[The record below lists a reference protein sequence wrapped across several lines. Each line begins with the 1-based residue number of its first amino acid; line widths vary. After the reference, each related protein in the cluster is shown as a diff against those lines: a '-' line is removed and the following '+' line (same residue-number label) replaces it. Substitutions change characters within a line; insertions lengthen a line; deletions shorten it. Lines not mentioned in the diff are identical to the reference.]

1 MFSLARQ
8 GWLSILANYLV
19 ALFSSL
25 IDPSP
30 SKLTWHS
37 PLSAP
42 PPWRGRRLGI
52 QTNFYLHCGTK
63 RGICLLRP
71 PVLTKCDQCI
81 LDQRAGGQGP
91 HWCWWHWAPGG
102 QVTLLCLCSWS
113 LHSPLSGVWTPLKH
127 SPALCQPL
135 ARPGAATALS
145 LRSPDLKL
153 SSPLFSSA
161 GSRLP
166 VPGPGQSPAPP
177 APDPDAATSLVR
189 SPPPGPGR
197 PMGGEQGR
205 KATWRVYSPASRCIY
220 YLGWHSNKAHTG
232 CPIPISQSAV
242 TITGLLDTGQAW
254 GSLVTIEPLK
264 ALSPSSVTQPYS
276 QLLSSMEIMIR
287 IPHWGS
293 CFFRKAS

>member
-1 MFSLARQ
+1 ML
-8 GWLSILANYLV
+8 
-19 ALFSSL
+19 
-25 IDPSP
+25 
-30 SKLTWHS
+30 
-37 PLSAP
+37 
-42 PPWRGRRLGI
+42 
-52 QTNFYLHCGTK
+52 
-63 RGICLLRP
+63 
-71 PVLTKCDQCI
+71 
-81 LDQRAGGQGP
+81 
-91 HWCWWHWAPGG
+91 
-102 QVTLLCLCSWS
+102 VTLSPRWS
-113 LHSPLSGVWTPLKH
+113 GNS
-127 SPALCQPL
+127 
-135 ARPGAATALS
+135 ALS
-145 LRSPDLKL
+145 LLLVSAL
-153 SSPLFSSA
+153 SSLWCLDASKTLSSTVSAPSQAWCRHRPLSPLPWPEAVLSSLSSA
-161 GSRLP
+161 GSRLS
-166 VPGPGQSPAPP
+166 VPGPGHSPAPP

-254 GSLVTIEPLK
+254 GSLVTIEALK

-293 CFFRKAS
+293 CFFLESILKSMMLLTLIGNKSIKQKFKE